1 MALEPHRADP
11 AYTEQMKERE
21 RHPEQW
27 GAAKG
32 QGMPLDSA
40 AARVG
45 RRLAAHYG
53 FGDAKHGH
61 LGTIAQRLLDEAKG
75 VEAKVALESARAELE
90 QRGFFN

>member
-11 AYTEQMKERE
+11 AYKEQMQERE

-32 QGMPLDSA
+32 QGMPLDTA
-40 AARVG
+40 VARTG
-45 RRLAAHYG
+45 RRLAAHFG
-53 FGDAKHGH
+53 FGEATHGH
-61 LGTIAQRLLDEAKG
+61 LATIARRLLDEAKG
-75 VEAKVALESARAELE
+75 IEAKVVLESARAELE